1 MEEIQKIN
9 KAIGPGKKPRLMNK
23 RRAYVRL
30 LILVLYGLFQ
40 SLEYSKVIKN
50 VAV

>member
-30 LILVLYGLFQ
+30 FQ